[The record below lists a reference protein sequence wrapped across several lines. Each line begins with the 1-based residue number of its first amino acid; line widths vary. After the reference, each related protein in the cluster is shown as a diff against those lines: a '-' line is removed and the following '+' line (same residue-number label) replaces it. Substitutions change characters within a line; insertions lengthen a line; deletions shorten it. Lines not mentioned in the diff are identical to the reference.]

1 METPDEKVEDIHA
14 EMERCVKSL
23 GRRNK
28 YIPRLGTYEFMHL
41 GDRFKS
47 AHQREMKERDERIDR
62 ALRVLREAVGGIKP
76 PVDGDSSEVYQDA
89 RYENGKFVGKPL
101 PHSVCADWYNAIVKA
116 QSILSGDEAKETPPP
131 PKEEH
136 PAPPA
141 KEAEPQKCH
150 PCVAWHGI
158 HCFDANV
165 QYGERGERIG
175 QYLPYICPC
184 DARCKYYKP
193 DTNRPKIWE
202 TKNRTTESERK

>member
-1 METPDEKVEDIHA
+1 METADEKVEDIHA

-47 AHQREMKERDERIDR
+47 AHQREMKERDGRIDR
-62 ALRVLREAVGGIKP
+62 ALRVLREAVGGVKP

-89 RYENGKFVGKPL
+89 RYEDGKFVGKPL
-101 PHSVCADWYNAIVKA
+101 PHSVCADWYAAIVKA

-141 KEAEPQKCH
+141 KDAKPQKYH
-150 PCVAWHGI
+150 PCRYFLGC
-158 HCFDANV
+158 HCDHSTV
-165 QYGERGERIG
+165 KYGERGEYIDNPKLFVCPQKIG
-175 QYLPYICPC
+175 
-184 DARCKYYKP
+184 CKLYEP
-193 DTNRPKIWE
+193 DTSRPKIW
-202 TKNRTTESERK
+202 